1 MNNDSSHFSFDE
13 PSGGFPTIGNTP
25 ANSQA
30 SQPDFSFSDSIKQK
44 VIWGTTI
51 NINETKELFKNLIG
65 KYYSSKITKIY
76 ETEINIFE
84 FDCNLIKGTKIFEQ
98 FFLYPEEIIEILEK
112 CVEEV
117 LIEKYPQIL
126 ERYENEISKMRIYIQ
141 PINIGKA
148 ISIRNMEPSDIGKLI
163 KISGL
168 ILRTSKCIP
177 EINKAYFK
185 CCVCDH
191 HELVE
196 CVKNVINEPVECLC
210 GAKFSYQIENN
221 KSLFSDKQIIKLQE
235 LPELIPAG
243 MTPISVT
250 VVAEAI
256 LIDCVKPGDRV
267 SLIGV
272 FKASPVKVN
281 SISRKIRSS
290 FRTYLTLFAM
300 EKIEFFGTENEA
312 EILNEKE
319 EDLLIEDDEDALNA
333 PSLRTLLHQQGLTVA
348 EPKLFDILS
357 SFIAPS
363 VFGMED
369 TKKAILLQLLG
380 GVRKQH
386 ENTSFRGDIHVLL
399 AGDPGVAKSQL
410 LSFVNSIS
418 PRGVYTSGKGSS
430 SVGLTAAVVR
440 DIDTGEFVLEP
451 GAVVLSNG
459 GICCIDEFDKMS
471 DTTRGVLHESM
482 EQQTISIA
490 KAGIVTSLPA
500 ESSILAS
507 CNPIESKWNI
517 RKSII
522 ENINLPPAL
531 LSRFDI
537 VNVLIDKADALT
549 DRKVAEHITSL
560 FVGNKE
566 LVALTEEL
574 KEDNSVK
581 YYFNKI
587 EDDMKITILKRL
599 IKEAKDLKPVISKE
613 AAYIMQKSYVELRN
627 LNSGK
632 TVTATT
638 RQLES
643 IIRLSEAHAKCRLSN
658 IVLPGDVI
666 EAVRLIKASM
676 LLYAIDPETGRID
689 MDLILT
695 GKSSSKRDAIKRA
708 KELIISKLNKRIEIE
723 ELINKHVE
731 SGLLKDIVKEA
742 LAELESEGLISNE
755 GGIVEKTEE

>member
-1 MNNDSSHFSFDE
+1 MNNDSSQFSFDE
-13 PSGGFPTIGNTP
+13 PSEGFPTIGHTP
-25 ANSQA
+25 NNSQF
-30 SQPDFSFSDSIKQK
+30 SQNEISFTDSIKQK

-51 NINETKELFKNLIG
+51 NITETKQLFKNYLE
-65 KYYSSKITKIY
+65 KNYLNEITKMY

-84 FDCNLIKGTKIFEQ
+84 FDCNLIKESKIFEQ

-126 ERYENEISKMRIYIQ
+126 IKFGDDINKININIR
-141 PINIGKA
+141 PINIGKE
-148 ISIRNMEPSDIGKLI
+148 ISIRSMEPSDIGKLI

-168 ILRTSKCIP
+168 VIRTSKCIP
-177 EINKAYFK
+177 EIIQANFK
-185 CCVCDH
+185 CFICENEEIIDCI
-191 HELVE
+191 
-196 CVKNVINEPVECLC
+196 KNIINEPTECSC
-210 GAKFSYQIENN
+210 GAKFSYKIDNK
-221 KSLFSDKQIIKLQE
+221 KSLFNDKQIIKLQE

-243 MTPISVT
+243 MTPISIT
-250 VVAEAI
+250 VVVENL
-256 LIDCVKPGDRV
+256 LIDSVKPGDRV
-267 SLIGV
+267 SFIGI

-290 FRTYLTLFAM
+290 FRTYLNLLSV
-300 EKIEFFGTENEA
+300 EKLEFFKDENKENNNNLENLLLENELS
-312 EILNEKE
+312 IKQLN
-319 EDLLIEDDEDALNA
+319 I
-333 PSLRTLLHQQGLTVA
+333 
-348 EPKLFDILS
+348 FDILA

-363 VFGMED
+363 IFGMED

-380 GVRKQH
+380 GVKKQH

-410 LSFVNSIS
+410 LSFVNSIT

-459 GICCIDEFDKMS
+459 GICCIDEFDKMN
-471 DTTRGVLHESM
+471 DITRGVLHESM

-507 CNPIESKWNI
+507 CNPIESKWNNK
-517 RKSII
+517 KSIV
-522 ENINLPPAL
+522 ENLNLPPTL

-537 VNVLIDKADALT
+537 VNVLIDRPDLKIDK
-549 DRKVAEHITSL
+549 KVANHITNL
-560 FVGNKE
+560 FIRKKLENNIS
-566 LVALTEEL
+566 EEL
-574 KEDNSVK
+574 KKENPIK
-581 YYFNKI
+581 YYANKI
-587 EDDMKITILKRL
+587 KDNIKITILKRL
-599 IKEAKDLKPVISKE
+599 IKEAKYLTPIISKE
-613 AAYIMQKSYVELRN
+613 AAAVMQKSYVELRN

-666 EAVRLIKASM
+666 ESVRLIKASM

-689 MDLILT
+689 MDLILS
-695 GKSSSKRDAIKRA
+695 GKSSSKRDAIKRT
-708 KELIISKLNKRIEIE
+708 KELILNKLNKKMNLE
-723 ELINKHVE
+723 ELINKQIE
-731 SGLLKDIVKEA
+731 SGLLKEVIKESIE
-742 LAELESEGLISNE
+742 ELENEGLIIIEN
-755 GGIVEKTEE
+755 GIIEKYEE